1 MIFYPIAKIALILF
15 LSAYLIIAI
24 VVIKQIN
31 LMTRTI
37 QSGSTKYLYILSI
50 IHLLVVASMLI
61 FALVAL

>member
-15 LSAYLIIAI
+15 LSAYLVIAV

-50 IHLLVVASMLI
+50 IHLLVVGSMLI
-61 FALVAL
+61 FAFVAL